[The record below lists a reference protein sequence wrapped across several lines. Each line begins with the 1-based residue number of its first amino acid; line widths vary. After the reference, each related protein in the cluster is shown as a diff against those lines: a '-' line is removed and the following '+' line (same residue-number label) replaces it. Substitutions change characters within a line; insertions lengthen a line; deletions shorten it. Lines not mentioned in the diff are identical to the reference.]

1 MQENDTNSTNVVL
14 DALENVKNN
23 VKENVKTVKNT
34 VETFTSEANIKQI
47 KASVRKLVQDAQ
59 KDFSKLVDKDVA
71 AAKKKFN
78 AEKVLLDKEVKK
90 QTLAAKKFIA
100 TQKKEVAAL
109 QARLEKLVGNTK
121 KKAAPAKKAT
131 AKKATA
137 KKVVKK
143 ATKKVAKKR

>member
-14 DALENVKNN
+14 DALENVKKN

-34 VETFTSEANIKQI
+34 VGTFTSEANIKQI

-109 QARLEKLVGNTK
+109 QARLEKLVGTTK
-121 KKAAPAKKAT
+121 KNVKAAPV
-131 AKKATA
+131 KKATA

-143 ATKKVAKKR
+143 ATKKVTKKR

>member
-34 VETFTSEANIKQI
+34 VENLTSDANIKQI

-121 KKAAPAKKAT
+121 KKAKAP

-143 ATKKVAKKR
+143 ATKKVTKKR

>member
-34 VETFTSEANIKQI
+34 METFTSEANIKQI
-47 KASVRKLVQDAQ
+47 KASVKKLVQDAQ

-100 TQKKEVAAL
+100 AQKKEVAAL

-131 AKKATA
+131 AKK
-137 KKVVKK
+137 VVKK
-143 ATKKVAKKR
+143 ATKKVTKKR

>member
-23 VKENVKTVKNT
+23 VKENVKTVKDT
-34 VETFTSEANIKQI
+34 VGTLTSEANIKQI
-47 KASVRKLVQDAQ
+47 KASVKKLVQDAQ

-109 QARLEKLVGNTK
+109 QSRLEKLVGATK
-121 KKAAPAKKAT
+121 KKAKAAP

>member
-34 VETFTSEANIKQI
+34 VGTFTSEANIKQI

-109 QARLEKLVGNTK
+109 QARLEKLVGTTK
-121 KKAAPAKKAT
+121 KNVKAAPV
-131 AKKATA
+131 KKATA

-143 ATKKVAKKR
+143 ATKKVTKKR

>member
-34 VETFTSEANIKQI
+34 VENLTSDANIKQI

-109 QARLEKLVGNTK
+109 QSRLEKLVGATK
-121 KKAAPAKKAT
+121 KKAKAAP

-143 ATKKVAKKR
+143 ATKKVTKKR